1 MKYYQNK
8 IKNYRIKKID
18 YYMKYNSNKIINI
31 IFDSIFNYII
41 NLIFLKK
48 Y

>member
-1 MKYYQNK
+1 
-8 IKNYRIKKID
+8 
-18 YYMKYNSNKIINI
+18 MKYNSNKIINI